1 MAISIVATVGS
12 ASANSY
18 VTLTE
23 AQAFIDG
30 QVESD
35 DVVAWGNS
43 TDDQKNR
50 ALFTSTQ
57 RIDREKFLGAR
68 VADTQALEWPR
79 SGVRK
84 PDTYTNLY
92 GLSFPNRLVADY
104 YLDTEIPDR
113 VKHAQ
118 IVLAVYLNNNKD
130 GIGLSGLEDFASVN
144 IGNINITPRFYGAV
158 GIDRIPPIVDHYL
171 MGIRIGGRA
180 NLSIKRS

>member
-1 MAISIVATVGS
+1 MAISLDATIGGANANTYIS
-12 ASANSY
+12 LSDANS
-18 VTLTE
+18 
-23 AQAFIDG
+23 FIEG
-30 QVESD
+30 LVLND
-35 DVVAWGNS
+35 DTTAWDNSS
-43 TDDQKNR
+43 TDNKNR
-50 ALFTSTQ
+50 ALFTAAQ

-118 IVLAVYLNNNKD
+118 VVLAV
-130 GIGLSGLEDFASVN
+130 
-144 IGNINITPRFYGAV
+144 
-158 GIDRIPPIVDHYL
+158 
-171 MGIRIGGRA
+171 
-180 NLSIKRS
+180 

>member
-1 MAISIVATVGS
+1 MAITLDATVGGANANTYIS
-12 ASANSY
+12 LSDANS
-18 VTLTE
+18 
-23 AQAFIDG
+23 FIEG
-30 QVESD
+30 LVLND
-35 DVVAWGNS
+35 DTTAWDNSS
-43 TDDQKNR
+43 TDNKNR
-50 ALFTSTQ
+50 ALFTAAQ

-118 IVLAVYLNNNKD
+118 VVLAVYLTNNRGGLD
-130 GIGLSGLEDFASVN
+130 LSGLEDFAAVN
-144 IGNINITPRFYGAV
+144 IGNINVTPRFYGAV
-158 GIDRIPPIVDHYL
+158 GIDRIPRIVDHYL

-180 NLSIKRS
+180 NLQIKRS

>member
-1 MAISIVATVGS
+1 MAITIDATVGG

-18 VTLTE
+18 ITLADANSIIE
-23 AQAFIDG
+23 GLVAD
-30 QVESD
+30 D

-50 ALFTSTQ
+50 ALFSSTQ

-130 GIGLSGLEDFASVN
+130 GMGLSGLEDFASVA
-144 IGNINITPRFYGAV
+144 IGNLNITPRFYGAV

-180 NLSIKRS
+180 NLQIKRS

>member
-35 DVVAWGNS
+35 DIVAWGNS

-50 ALFTSTQ
+50 ALFSSTQ
-57 RIDREKFLGAR
+57 RIDREEFLGAK
-68 VADTQALEWPR
+68 VSDTQALEWPR

-130 GIGLSGLEDFASVN
+130 GIGLSGLEDFAAVS

-171 MGIRIGGRA
+171 KGIRIGGRA

>member
-1 MAISIVATVGS
+1 MAITLDATVGG
-12 ASANSY
+12 ASANTY
-18 VTLTE
+18 ITLDDANAIIE
-23 AQAFIDG
+23 GF
-30 QVESD
+30 VLSD
-35 DVVAWGNS
+35 DNAAWDGS
-43 TDDQKNR
+43 TTDNKNR
-50 ALFTSTQ
+50 ALFTAAQ

-68 VADTQALEWPR
+68 VSDTQALEWPR

-104 YLDTEIPDR
+104 YTDTEIPER
-113 VKHAQ
+113 VKKAQ
-118 IVLAVYLNNNKD
+118 VVLAVYLNNNRN
-130 GIGLSGLEDFASVN
+130 GLELSGLEDFEAVS
-144 IGNINITPRFYGAV
+144 IGNINVTPRFSVGM

>member
-50 ALFTSTQ
+50 ALFSSTQ

-84 PDTYTNLY
+84 PDTYSNLY

>member
-1 MAISIVATVGS
+1 MAITIDATVGG

-18 VTLTE
+18 ITLADANLIVQGLVVNDNVT
-23 AQAFIDG
+23 
-30 QVESD
+30 
-35 DVVAWGNS
+35 AWASS
-43 TDDQKNR
+43 TTDYKNR
-50 ALFTSTQ
+50 ALFTAAQ
-57 RIDREKFLGAR
+57 RIDRERFLGAR
-68 VADTQALEWPR
+68 TNDTQALEWPR

-118 IVLAVYLNNNKD
+118 VILAVYLNNNRN
-130 GIGLSGLEDFASVN
+130 GLELSGLEDFAAVS
-144 IGNINITPRFYGAV
+144 IGNINVTPRFYGAT

>member
-50 ALFTSTQ
+50 ALFSSTQ

-144 IGNINITPRFYGAV
+144 IGNINVTPRFFGAV

>member
-144 IGNINITPRFYGAV
+144 IGNINVTPRFFGAV

>member
-1 MAISIVATVGS
+1 MAITIVATVGS
-12 ASANSY
+12 ATANSY

-23 AQAFIDG
+23 AQAFIDWLT
-30 QVESD
+30 ESD
-35 DVVAWGNS
+35 DVTAWGSS

-50 ALFTSTQ
+50 ALFSSTQ

-118 IVLAVYLNNNKD
+118 VVLAVYLNNNRGGLD
-130 GIGLSGLEDFASVN
+130 LSGLEDFASVN
-144 IGNINITPRFYGAV
+144 IGNINVTPRFYGAV

-180 NLSIKRS
+180 NLQIKRS